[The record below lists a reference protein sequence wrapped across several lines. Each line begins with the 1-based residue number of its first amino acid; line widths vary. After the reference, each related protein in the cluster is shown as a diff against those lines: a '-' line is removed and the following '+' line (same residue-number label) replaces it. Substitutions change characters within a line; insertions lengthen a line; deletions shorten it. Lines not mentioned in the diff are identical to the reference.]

1 MTKTEFWHPFFFV
14 AFSVAALLTTFAA
27 PSRAAADVALI
38 TALDGGVARVAEQ
51 GPQALQNFVKLKEG
65 DVLSLDKT
73 ARLQIVYFEGGR
85 QETWGGTGK
94 LEIARNESKPT
105 GLAAPQ
111 IKQIPILMV
120 KQIARTPALDTHG
133 RAGVTRLRAIPT
145 SEKIAGVEKVYDKM
159 RSEAAAD
166 DLTPEFYRLS
176 SYFDMREIDRVERIL
191 ADLRQSRP
199 SDAQVILLVSLY
211 REAIFRAQSSAR

>member
-1 MTKTEFWHPFFFV
+1 MTKIEFWRPFDL
-14 AFSVAALLTTFAA
+14 ATFSVAALLTAFAV
-27 PSRAAADVALI
+27 PGQAAQDVALI

-73 ARLQIVYFEGGR
+73 ARLQIVYFDGGR
-85 QETWGGTGK
+85 QETWGGAGK
-94 LEIARNESKPT
+94 IEVARMESKPT

-111 IKQIPILMV
+111 IKQLPTIMV

-133 RAGVTRLRAIPT
+133 RGGVTRLRAIPT
-145 SEKIAGVEKVYDKM
+145 PEKIASVEKAYDKM

-199 SDAQVILLVSLY
+199 ADAQVILLVSLY
-211 REAIFRAQSSAR
+211 REAIFRAQSPAR